1 MLIFRLLCWEFYKPL
16 CYILA
21 NCNRL
26 HKYGQIKFIMMKL
39 EKLRNKQFRDK
50 HLSRI
55 TKRLKRLAI
64 KPVESTPV
72 FLFGK
77 QRSGTTMLMNCLEL
91 HPDTE
96 VFDEAEDNKAF
107 LDYRIRNYEI
117 LNILTTRSKAPFV
130 CFKPIADSHLIME
143 FIEQFPSGKFIWAYR
158 DYKDVAN
165 SSLRK
170 FNHASRAIK
179 LVCLNQEGG
188 GWFQEGVS
196 SETALILREVYSPN
210 LSEFDMV
217 CLAWFA
223 RNRIFVEKNLG
234 PSDVMLIKYEDMVSN
249 PERTFANLSNF
260 TGMRYDKNSIRYVH
274 NASIAKN
281 PYPELNLLVKKMC
294 DDLMAALN
302 NVAKKQL

>member
-1 MLIFRLLCWEFYKPL
+1 
-16 CYILA
+16 
-21 NCNRL
+21 
-26 HKYGQIKFIMMKL
+26 MMKL

-50 HLSRI
+50 HFSRI
-55 TKRLKRLAI
+55 TKKLKWFAI

-72 FLFGK
+72 FLFGI
-77 QRSGTTMLMNCLEL
+77 QRSGTTMLMHCLEL

-96 VFDEAEDNKAF
+96 IFDEADNNEAF
-107 LDYRIRNYEI
+107 FDYCIRNYET
-117 LNILTTRSKAPFV
+117 LNALITRSKAPFV

-165 SSLRK
+165 SFLRK
-170 FNHASRAIK
+170 FAHATRAIK

-188 GWFQEGVS
+188 GWFQKGVS
-196 SETALILREVYSPN
+196 SETTSILREVYTPG
-210 LSEFDMV
+210 LSEFDLA

-234 PSDVMLIKYEDMVSN
+234 SSDVMLIKYEHMVSN
-249 PERTFANLSNF
+249 PERTFTNLSNF

-281 PYPELNLLVKKMC
+281 PYPELNPLIQKMC
-294 DDLMAALN
+294 DDLMDVLN
-302 NVAKKQL
+302 NVAEKQL